1 MAYDARQVVEGLR
14 SGVPYREMAK
24 NIVFGRERILT
35 SVAKLMESA
44 EQEKAQKSPAFMVR
58 ANYGE
63 GKTHFLHSVWG
74 LAEDRNWV
82 VSQVSLSRETP
93 LDRMDYLYPKIMEN
107 TYIPGSHQP
116 GIARVITEALDQPH
130 LLADVRSLDL
140 STRVTVVID
149 NLINRSEG
157 FPDLIADL
165 EGRFLTSSELKQI
178 HRKNFGKPLKI
189 PRTTTREE
197 VYHYLR
203 AMDWFIRRAG
213 YQGWLILF
221 DEVELIGKF
230 GKGARCRSYANMG
243 RLISES
249 VPHTMTVW
257 SVASNFNADVL
268 IARKDQEEVPRYLEN
283 RPAEAALAPFA
294 ELAMEALLESRLLEP
309 LTKTQVKDLIA
320 QIYDLHQDA
329 YGWEIPFSAQELYE
343 QVRAFTPTQ
352 DTRVR
357 TWVRLTLTV
366 LDIWYQYGT
375 APTVA
380 VINPLHD
387 EALDEEL
394 LDEPSEL
401 AKPMII
407 KTPLL

>member
-1 MAYDARQVVEGLR
+1 MTYDARQVVEGLR

-24 NIVFGRERILT
+24 NIVFGRERILAN
-35 SVAKLMESA
+35 VAKIMESV
-44 EQEKAQKSPAFMVR
+44 EQGKVQKSPSYMVR

-74 LAEDRNWV
+74 LAEDHNWV

-93 LDRMDYLYPKIMEN
+93 LDRMDFLYPKIMEN
-107 TYIPGSHQP
+107 TYIPGSRQP
-116 GIARVITEALDQPH
+116 GIARIIAEALDQPH
-130 LLADVRSLDL
+130 LLADVRALDL
-140 STRVTVVID
+140 STRVTVLID
-149 NLINRSEG
+149 NLVNRSEG

-189 PRTTTREE
+189 PRTTMREE

-203 AMDWFIRRAG
+203 VVDWLIQRAG
-213 YQGWLILF
+213 YQGWMILF

-230 GKGARCRSYANMG
+230 GKGARCRAYGNMG
-243 RLISES
+243 RLISGS
-249 VPHTMTVW
+249 LPHTMTVW

-268 IARKDQEEVPRYLEN
+268 IARKDQEEVPRYLAN
-283 RPAEAALAPFA
+283 RPAEAALGPFA
-294 ELAMEALLESRLLEP
+294 ALAMDSLLESKLLEP
-309 LTKTQVKDLIA
+309 LTKTQVQELIA
-320 QIYDLHQDA
+320 QIYDLHQEA
-329 YGWEIPFSAQELYE
+329 YGWQIPFSAQELYE

-357 TWVRLTLTV
+357 TWVRLSLTV
-366 LDIWYQYGT
+366 LDIWYQYGMP
-375 APTVA
+375 PTVA
-380 VINPLHD
+380 VINPLQNG
-387 EALDEEL
+387 ALDEEL
-394 LDEPSEL
+394 LDEPSEV

-407 KTPLL
+407 KTPML